1 MAQLPLTP
9 PFFYAEEST
18 LLCFENIARLMQV
31 KILTRSKRQEREAE
45 ESVTAVE
52 TQRRIDALQQQFME
66 WGNGKK
72 IELALV
78 SYSFFCQY

>member
-1 MAQLPLTP
+1 MVQRSLNP
-9 PFFYAEEST
+9 PFVNAEERT
-18 LLCFENIARLMQV
+18 LSCFENVVRLLRV
-31 KILTRSKRQEREAE
+31 KLLTRSKRQEREAA

-78 SYSFFCQY
+78 SYNSFCQ

>member
-1 MAQLPLTP
+1 MA
-9 PFFYAEEST
+9 
-18 LLCFENIARLMQV
+18 
-31 KILTRSKRQEREAE
+31 TRSKRQEREAA

-78 SYSFFCQY
+78 SCGFLLSIGAKNFQLFKSCVDIYCFVVLAEFYLLVAR